1 LQTSNSSPALGA
13 DRQASPATTRTAQ
26 QTGPGVSSRGQGP
39 GPAATAQT
47 NALASFA
54 SHPLVLRLV
63 SVIIVLGAW
72 EYAGRVPISPAF
84 PTFLQTMDAL
94 LAMIADGTLI
104 QAFWVTLQPLAI
116 GLLASVLVGVG
127 LGVTMGLNRL
137 AEWLGAPVFIIA
149 QSAPLAA
156 LIPILTFAYG
166 IGLTSKVMTVCIMAM
181 PVIVLNSL
189 NAVRHTPL
197 SLLEMGRSFLGSR
210 WQVIW
215 KIVLPAAAPVIF
227 AGLRLGCAAGFI
239 GVILAELLITPTG
252 IGDIITYNQSIAE
265 YTKMYAAIFSI
276 IVFSVLFIELIER
289 LEVTLFR
296 PEKRAAR

>member
-1 LQTSNSSPALGA
+1 MTSISERKVSELPREGA
-13 DRQASPATTRTAQ
+13 
-26 QTGPGVSSRGQGP
+26 GV
-39 GPAATAQT
+39 
-47 NALASFA
+47 L
-54 SHPLVLRLV
+54 SHPLMLRFLSIVAVLV
-63 SVIIVLGAW
+63 AW

-84 PTFLQTMDAL
+84 PTFHETFAAFIEMVK
-94 LAMIADGTLI
+94 DGTLI
-104 QAFWVTLQPLAI
+104 KGLWITLQPLTL
-116 GLLASVLVGVG
+116 GLILSVIVGVG
-127 LGVTMGLNRL
+127 LGTIMGLSRF

-166 IGLTSKVMTVCIMAM
+166 IGMTSKVLTVCIMAM

-189 NAVRHTPL
+189 NAVRHTPV

-210 WQVIW
+210 WQLIR
-215 KIVLPAAAPVIF
+215 KIVLPSAGPMIF

-265 YTKMYAAIFSI
+265 YAKMYAAIAFI
-276 IVFSVLFIELIER
+276 IVFSVLFIEIIEFAER
-289 LEVTLFR
+289 KLFR
-296 PEKRAAR
+296 HARRLQA